1 MTKKSN
7 AVESLISA
15 QQNCDKV
22 VKNSVNPYHGNKY
35 ADLQSVIE
43 ACKSSLHD
51 NGFALLQT
59 VGKDEHGSFVET
71 KLQHFDDDIGVNSAF
86 SSKVYLSLSKTDM
99 QALGS
104 AITYARRYGLISLMG
119 LAPEDD
125 DGNATVVKPQP
136 KIKSQAP
143 QQQSNGGL

>member
-15 QQNCDKV
+15 QKNCDKV
-22 VKNSVNPYHGNKY
+22 VKNSVNPFHKSKY
-35 ADLQSVIE
+35 ADLQSVLD
-43 ACKSSLHD
+43 ACKSALHD
-51 NGFALLQT
+51 NGFAVLQT

-71 KLQHFDDDIGVNSAF
+71 KLQHFDDAAF

-125 DGNATVVKPQP
+125 DGNATVQTSSP
-136 KIKSQAP
+136 KIKSQPP
-143 QQQSNGGL
+143 QQQVNGGL